1 MGLQTARMTTV
12 RVLAAHDLVA
22 ARFPREPSQQAPRA
36 RAVGAA
42 IDSSLSQLSHESSLG
57 RRPTLSAMQRFGA
70 ERLEELLD
78 EVEEPPSPEV
88 RARMLEEILGSLR
101 AFRSSELMGLPRP
114 RSRLV
119 LVAERAGY
127 FAQPDFWDRRA
138 RFFEM
143 KSFRAIPPPP
153 DILLQ
158 LQLFQLAFPGA
169 AGTLVCIDRHAAPV
183 STSSWTVPPLQDLEA
198 SSLLAYAHS
207 KATESGEEKVL
218 EYIDHPIV
226 RYGLPPAPTA

>member
-1 MGLQTARMTTV
+1 MTTV
-12 RVLAAHDLVA
+12 RVLAAHDLVE
-22 ARFPREPSQQAPRA
+22 ARFPREPA
-36 RAVGAA
+36 RRDPLALAVGSA
-42 IDSSLSQLSHESSLG
+42 IDSSLSQLSHEGSLG

-88 RARMLEEILGSLR
+88 RARMLEEILGCLR
-101 AFRSSELMGLPRP
+101 AFRASELMGLPRP

-153 DILLQ
+153 EILLQ
-158 LQLFQLAFPGA
+158 LQLFQLAFPGGT
-169 AGTLVCIDRHAAPV
+169 GTLVCFDRHATPV
-183 STSSWTVPPLQDLEA
+183 TTSKWEVPPLGDGEA
-198 SSLLAYAHS
+198 SSLLAFAHS
-207 KATESGEEKVL
+207 KAAETGEEKVL

-226 RYGLPPAPTA
+226 RYAPPPASPS

>member
-1 MGLQTARMTTV
+1 MTTV
-12 RVLAAHDLVA
+12 RVLAAHDLVE
-22 ARFPREPSQQAPRA
+22 ARFPREPTQRDPLAL
-36 RAVGAA
+36 AVGAA

-57 RRPTLSAMQRFGA
+57 RRPTTSAMQRYGA

-88 RARMLEEILGSLR
+88 RARMLEEILGCLR

-127 FAQPDFWDRRA
+127 FAQPDFWDRRT

-143 KSFRAIPPPP
+143 KSYRAIPPPP
-153 DILLQ
+153 EILLQ

-169 AGTLVCIDRHAAPV
+169 TGTLVCFDRHATPV
-183 STSSWTVPPLQDLEA
+183 STSSWEVPRLGDREA
-198 SSLLAYAHS
+198 SALLAFAHA
-207 KATESGEEKVL
+207 KAIESGEEKVL
-218 EYIDHPIV
+218 EYVDHPIV
-226 RYGLPPAPTA
+226 RYALPPAPSA